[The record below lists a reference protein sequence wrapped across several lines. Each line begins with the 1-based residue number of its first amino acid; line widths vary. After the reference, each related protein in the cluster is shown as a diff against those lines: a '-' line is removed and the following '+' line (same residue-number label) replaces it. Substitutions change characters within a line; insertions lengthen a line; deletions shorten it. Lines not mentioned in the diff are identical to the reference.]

1 MTSCP
6 LLQPLQQVLKREH
19 ESQVAS
25 ILDHGDAPFAADP
38 LTLQYTIPLL
48 AMVDAADV
56 GSMSDVV
63 AALADLR
70 RTYGG

>member
-1 MTSCP
+1 MVMH
-6 LLQPLQQVLKREH
+6 L
-19 ESQVAS
+19 SQRTRS
-25 ILDHGDAPFAADP
+25 P
-38 LTLQYTIPLL
+38 L